1 MEDQRLEILKDAIEF
16 YPDFPKK
23 GICFKD
29 IFGAMRKSEPLLA
42 LMSLVEDYAKSLK
55 GHVDAVVALDARG
68 FLFGPIIATTLKI
81 PFVPVCP
88 IQCLKWKISVQPIKK
103 SSDLIFV

>member
-1 MEDQRLEILKDAIEF
+1 MEDQRLKILKYNIES

-23 GICFKD
+23 GICFQD

-42 LMSLVEDYAKSLK
+42 LMSLVEDYANSLK

-68 FLFGPIIATTLKI
+68 FLFGPTIATTLKI

-88 IQCLKWKISVQPIKK
+88 I
-103 SSDLIFV
+103 